1 MQETELNKKL
11 KHIEKVGGRLLRLMN
26 AALVFFLIASVCNLT
41 MAVGSLFAEKLPQNL
56 VKKIYDDTK
65 FSVGGTIIDL
75 NEESFIEAI
84 GKYRVA
90 GIGFLLMGLYAV
102 LVVIILYNYRKVI
115 YSVVNGSQPFTEEA
129 GLMMK
134 KYSNLTLFFILSSN
148 PVVGVILFIMLRLFA
163 VLVEY
168 GAYLQKKAD
177 ETNRIQEEI
186 IVSFAEITE
195 NKSGQTG
202 QHIRRVA
209 EYSKII
215 AKELGMTDEQ
225 VQLIGLASTMHDV
238 GKLIVPSEIL
248 DKPGRLTDEEFTT
261 IKTHTTYGAALLSRV
276 EGDVMQLSRTIALEH
291 HERVDGKGYPLG
303 KEGRAISPESRIVA
317 VADVYDA
324 LTSKRSYKKAWDP
337 KEAFDEIVKNAGSQ
351 FDINVIEAFKAAY
364 DKIEETRQ
372 RYADK
377 DTVEEDEL

>member
-1 MQETELNKKL
+1 MGETELQKKL
-11 KHIEKVGGRLLRLMN
+11 KHIEKVGRRLLLCMN
-26 AALVFFLIASVCNLT
+26 AAVIFFVISGFCNLSL
-41 MAVGSLFAEKLPQNL
+41 AVGSLFAEKLPKTVVETFYEDFELKLGGNIINL
-56 VKKIYDDTK
+56 NIQSLSD
-65 FSVGGTIIDL
+65 
-75 NEESFIEAI
+75 AI
-84 GKYRVA
+84 GNYRVS
-90 GIGFLLMGLYAV
+90 GLGYLLMALYSI
-102 LVVIILYNYRKVI
+102 LVVTILTFYRKVI
-115 YSVVNGSQPFTEEA
+115 YLVVNGSQPFTEES
-129 GLMMK
+129 GRMMK
-134 KYSNLTLFFILSSN
+134 RYSNLTLFFILSSN
-148 PVVGVILFIMLRLFA
+148 PIVAIILFIMLRLFA

-238 GKLIVPSEIL
+238 GKLIIPPEIL
-248 DKPGRLTDEEFTT
+248 DKPGRLTDEEFAI

-291 HERVDGKGYPLG
+291 HERIDGKGYPLG
-303 KEGRAISPESRIVA
+303 KEGRATSPESRIVA

-324 LTSKRSYKKAWDP
+324 LTSRRSYKKPWDP
-337 KEAFDEIVKNAGSQ
+337 QDAFNEIVKNAGTQ
-351 FDINVIEAFKAAY
+351 FDINVIEAFKSAY
-364 DKIEETRQ
+364 DKIEEARQ

-377 DTVEEDEL
+377 DTVEEVEM